1 MIPSS
6 SPGIEPISPPP
17 IALSSSRQNYSIPR
31 RNPLP
36 NPSTGKQLSKLYREQ
51 SKSGRLK
58 DKKQQS
64 TKEENLKKR
73 KAEFF
78 DSRREKK
85 SRSEGI
91 EDGNVGE
98 VEGSE
103 DRVEPRARITD
114 RMLKTLGRQGNPI
127 TNSDLP
133 SRLVKFS
140 SHCFGLADCM
150 TCVSPEPI
158 MWYLVQLD
166 TKGASREGK
175 MLHGLMLKYEPTN
188 FKNKLEKRCV
198 ML

>member
-17 IALSSSRQNYSIPR
+17 IALSSLRQNYSISR
-31 RNPLP
+31 RNTLP
-36 NPSTGKQLSKLYREQ
+36 NPSTGKQLPKLYRER

-64 TKEENLKKR
+64 AKEENLKKR

-78 DSRREKK
+78 NSRREKK

-103 DRVEPRARITD
+103 DRVESRARITD

-133 SRLVKFS
+133 SRLVK
-140 SHCFGLADCM
+140 
-150 TCVSPEPI
+150 
-158 MWYLVQLD
+158 
-166 TKGASREGK
+166 SRS
-175 MLHGLMLKYEPTN
+175 
-188 FKNKLEKRCV
+188 F
-198 ML
+198 